1 MMLERGPLLVAHLY
15 PCSTPSPKIEL
26 RSEDRPVERGKR
38 VARERSASR
47 ARTRTR
53 AEREAHGE
61 KDDSPPEDL
70 SFSASMNPLEEPEA
84 HRKPLPMFLFTSL
97 RMASWAAAPTSTW
110 ACATQR
116 IAAARARAR
125 AMRVALV
132 VILLFVVVV
141 VVVALVVASFA
152 QRLD

>member
-1 MMLERGPLLVAHLY
+1 MLERGPLLVAHLY

-26 RSEDRPVERGKR
+26 RSEDR
-38 VARERSASR
+38 
-47 ARTRTR
+47 
-53 AEREAHGE
+53 
-61 KDDSPPEDL
+61 PPEDL

-116 IAAARARAR
+116 IAGARAR

-152 QRLD
+152 QRWGALVSCCWRRGF